1 MIKEISEALAK
12 IRFDRGEA
20 DSAVVTY
27 ADMQLAHDLL
37 RLVPDLDADKV
48 YRDGYEEGRG
58 DGYRDGYD
66 YGESVGYDA
75 GHRDGLAEGR
85 EQGSD
90 G

>member
-27 ADMQLAHDLL
+27 ADMQLAHDMI
-37 RLVPDLDADKV
+37 RLVPDLDVDKV
-48 YRDGYEEGRG
+48 YRDGYEEGRE

>member
-12 IRFDRGEA
+12 IRFNKG
-20 DSAVVTY
+20 DSPTAVVTY
-27 ADMQLAHDLL
+27 EDVQLAHDLM
-37 RLVPDLDADKV
+37 RLVPDLDVDRV

-75 GHRDGLAEGR
+75 GHRDGLSEGR

-90 G
+90 D